1 MKKFLSIILAV
12 VMLCACLL
20 TMTSCGKVEGKIF
33 EFSHVKMKWAKD
45 ATSEQKQAWV
55 DFMSVFTADEV
66 TEDNVL
72 EKYEAYLTKMM
83 EGHSYAF
90 EDDGNL
96 KGSLGTWEK
105 DGKNITIKAF
115 GADAVT
121 FKLSFGRLVSEAE
134 DGGLVVKTYY
144 SAK

>member
-33 EFSHVKMKWAKD
+33 EFSDVKMKWAKD

-55 DFMSVFTADEV
+55 DFISVFTADKV

-72 EKYEAYLTKMM
+72 EKYEAYLKQMM

-105 DGKNITIKAF
+105 DGKNITINVF

-134 DGGLVVKTYY
+134 DDGLIVKTYY